1 MTKKKGLKDAYSL
14 KTPEDSIN
22 LYKTWAS
29 TYDDDFAKQNDY
41 RSPIEIAKYFEKYS
55 NDETTKNLG
64 GDLGWIDPN
73 SFSIPEIGQVLKH
86 IKINECSP
94 PVNSSMGFHLIW
106 IDKIK
111 KGGKPTVLNNWVEIE
126 SMALNKKKMDW
137 YENWIKKS
145 RKDIYIKV
153 LN

>member
-55 NDETTKNLG
+55 NKIDAMKNEYKLKK
-64 GDLGWIDPN
+64 N
-73 SFSIPEIGQVLKH
+73 YKVVL
-86 IKINECSP
+86 
-94 PVNSSMGFHLIW
+94 SS
-106 IDKIK
+106 
-111 KGGKPTVLNNWVEIE
+111 T
-126 SMALNKKKMDW
+126 
-137 YENWIKKS
+137 
-145 RKDIYIKV
+145 
-153 LN
+153 